1 MGTVARKEE
10 KPKSKKR
17 MFGFL
22 LLSLPGLLTAAPA
35 SLTTKHVVKAPSPI
49 YTPPVYNE
57 HTGQGINHGYGG
69 QGLALDMATELPMAR
84 VMPMVPMQ
92 PLSNPAMCS
101 LDIQLI
107 LRVITLAIMLAIRWA
122 TMSAIRLA
130 TMLATRLDTM
140 LATRLVSTLEAT
152 STTLLEGSIISSL
165 PTLLPSTSTLATLVL
180 DSRLQTPLTEQII
193 VSDNIIFGN
202 RHLLEK
208 Q

>member
-1 MGTVARKEE
+1 MGQQLRKEE

-22 LLSLPGLLTAAPA
+22 LLTLPGLLTAAPA

-57 HTGQGINHGYGG
+57 HTGQGINHGYG
-69 QGLALDMATELPMAR
+69 QGLGFGHGHGAAYGR
-84 VMPMVPMQ
+84 VMPMVPMRLQ
-92 PLSNPAMCS
+92 SNPAMCS
-101 LDIQLI
+101 LDIQPI
-107 LRVITLAIMLAIRWA
+107 LRVTTLATMLAIRWA

-130 TMLATRLDTM
+130 TMLATRLVTI
-140 LATRLVSTLEAT
+140 LASTPEAT
-152 STTLLEGSIISSL
+152 STTLLEGSTISSL